1 MNYSGKFDANISADG
16 LGLYSNGHVHV
27 ETVHATQVPADAIV
41 VEDAHLLFNAQFKRS
56 GVDLVL
62 SKDDSELVLHDYF
75 KGEKRATLASPDG
88 AHLTGD
94 LVNALAG
101 NVQYAQAT
109 DGNAGAGK
117 VIGHVSKLAGTATAI
132 RNGVA
137 VILHNGD
144 NVEKGDVVESGA
156 SSTLGITF
164 IDGTVFGLSSNARMV
179 LNEMVYDPNGSNNSS
194 LLSLVAGTITFVAGE
209 TAKHGDMKVDTP
221 VATMGIRGTAVLC
234 EIDFLVPGQG
244 TPDAKFQVLIEPD
257 GTTGSYILF
266 DKTTLTPLAVVDTA
280 GTQINISNGVL
291 SQTSAPLS
299 PEVQQLIQD
308 VFSLKFSDNSNTRSL
323 DNHTDTLIPQSLV
336 PIKLASGVTAFPL
349 FLSLNSS
356 TSGTF
361 STTQNGP
368 GIPGNIHIDQP
379 PTIALSGD
387 AALTVRT
394 GASLATGV
402 DTISGAVSFTDIN
415 AGDLPTV
422 STKFVSFKLF
432 DAQHN
437 DITATLTS
445 QQQAQIAAV
454 GVLPVVTP
462 SPGNNNNGSAKWT
475 YSVADTAFNFLTV
488 GETLTLTYN
497 AIVDNNFPPEDLTAS
512 APFTITIS
520 GPSNV
525 EWIHPTGGLWSVGSN
540 WSTGSVPTASDDAI
554 IPAQNIPGGSG
565 LYDVTIEAPAFA
577 RNLTLNANNTTG
589 AQVTN
594 DSSLTVGQMLTIFN
608 DGVLNNSGTV
618 TVSELELFGQSLLL
632 NTGLITLGQGGDFTE
647 SKTITNSGTIVL
659 AGGTLNVLTD
669 IDNSGGTINVDSG
682 ATLNLKGVAIT
693 SGTINGFLGAINVT
707 ADSSIKGGETDAVL
721 NNGGVTVESGVT
733 LTLDNVS
740 ANSTTFA
747 DLSGSAI
754 QVDEGTSLTLNGSV
768 IAGGTINDFGTIV
781 VTAGSAINGTG
792 TAAVLDGGQVI
803 VESEATLKLD
813 NVVVS
818 GAIFTDA
825 DSSSIIQI
833 DGGTRLTLHGV
844 TFDGGTINDNAT
856 IDVVAD
862 SSIKGG
868 ETDAFLNN
876 GDVTLE
882 SEVTLTLDNV
892 AVNGTVFT
900 DADSSSTIQVDA
912 GTVLILNDATINGG
926 TIDDLGT
933 IVVTADS
940 LINGTDADA
949 VISNGVVS
957 VESEVTLTLDNVAVN
972 TTTFNDLAGASL
984 QVDEGDTLS
993 LNGAIVN
1000 GGAIIDNGTIT
1011 INGAVT
1017 FEGGVAVKGGAMSIA
1032 KTATLDIENPVT
1044 GTGASLNG
1052 VNVIN
1057 SGTIQVDSEGPGTT
1071 TISLLLDAGTQIT
1084 GGTLLIHVGFPIN
1097 TIEGAVEIGT
1107 GGAIFNR
1114 LTVANNNLLTVDS
1127 GDALTLNS
1135 VTIDGGT
1142 LNVFGGLDSTGT
1154 SLITAAD
1161 IVNAGNIVVSSGT
1174 LTIDP
1179 TPVTNTGTI
1188 QVTGDSSLVLSQEI
1202 ITNTGGKIEVDG
1214 IDPTHFSTLNL
1225 DASAINGGAVVVSGL
1240 LASTGLGSIN
1250 GAAITNSGAIDV
1262 ISGILTV
1269 DAAISFDNG
1278 GALEANGAEL
1288 DLISTIVTNT
1298 GTVEATGTSGNLN
1311 LKNVAIN
1318 GGSVLTANSTD
1329 VIEATSGISTISGT
1343 SSFINNGTVET
1354 LGAELDLVNAN
1365 VVNNGSI
1372 IVDVAE
1378 GLSGMLNLRG
1388 ASISG
1393 GSVSTAASTDVIEAS
1408 SGVSTIVGATSFVNN
1423 GTVQANGAELDL
1435 VNTTVANN
1443 GTVEAA
1449 GTGGVL
1455 NLKNA
1460 TINGGAV
1467 ATANSTDVIEAT
1479 NGVSTINGAASFLN
1493 NGTVETLG
1501 AELDLVDTAVINN
1514 GALIVDLTGGSSGT
1528 LKLQNASIN
1537 GGSVSTAAAT
1547 DLIEATGGVSTIGG
1561 TDSFINNGTLEA
1573 LGAEL
1578 DLVNTAITNNGTI
1591 ESVGTGV
1598 LNLRNATINGGTLG
1612 GSGRIATAAGNVETT
1627 LSGVTI
1633 AASTLVLAV
1642 IGALDLS
1649 GAITNNGEIDAASGK
1664 VDLESVHLSGGT
1676 LGGNGSIAT
1685 ADANIDST
1693 LDGVTVAAGSTVTA
1707 AVGTLDLTG
1716 IIANNGQIDATTGKI
1731 DFENATLDGGTLGGG
1746 GIIATVSGGNVLSG
1760 VTIAAGTT
1768 VHVTD
1773 NTSLELVGTIE
1784 NSGTIALGSSGDA
1797 TELKISGKVVLD
1809 DGGQV
1814 TLSDSADNSIVSDGS
1829 AATLTNFDTIAGA
1842 GTIGDGNLTLVNSG
1856 IIDANGTEALIIDTG
1871 INTITTAGLVG
1882 SILVTND
1889 VGGLLEATA
1898 GHTLQID
1905 DNVLNNGLIQ
1915 AGASDSFSTAVLNIT
1930 GSVTGTGSIDLFNNA
1945 MLEIGGSVS
1954 SGQTASFGALG
1965 GPVVTTGM
1973 LILDDSRDFHGT
1985 ISGLTTGDS
1994 IALADIAFAS
2004 NESAV
2009 WTQTTTANGG
2019 SGTLQIFDGSGTLET
2034 TLNLSGIYTQNQ
2046 FALTED
2052 AASHGTDVHINYVSF
2067 TGGTINVDGVYTPQI
2082 TNAGSAIELT
2092 NNLNFEAS
2100 SWFDNAV
2107 YSISEFTA
2115 SFDYVATAAS
2125 NPADGMAFILQ
2136 DSSAGVHA
2144 LGGHGRSLG
2153 YGGPDSNQSADSVT
2167 AIAPSAAIELNLYAP
2182 YGQGTAFAT
2191 DGGTGNYGPT
2201 GNVAF
2206 ASGDQIQAVISYNG
2220 SVLSE
2225 TLTDLVTGATYSANY
2240 TVDLASVLGSDTA
2253 HVGFSAATGASV
2265 STQVISNFAFAPPA
2279 ASSTIV
2285 ANAPNQTLSG
2295 FAQADT
2301 FVFNF
2306 ANVGQTTVTDFHP
2319 ATDILEFGSPIFANA
2334 QGVLNATHD
2343 DGHGNT
2349 VITVDAHDSITLSGV
2364 LKAQLH
2370 AADFHVV

>member
-1 MNYSGKFDANISADG
+1 MNYSGKFDAKISTDG
-16 LGLYSNGHVHV
+16 FGLHSPGHVHV

-117 VIGHVSKLAGTATAI
+117 VIGHVSKLAGTATAV

-257 GTTGSYILF
+257 GSTGSYILF

-280 GTQINISNGVL
+280 GTQINISNGIL

-299 PEVQQLIQD
+299 PEVQKLIQD

-349 FLSLNSS
+349 FLSLSSS
-356 TSGTF
+356 TSGAL

-387 AALTVRT
+387 AAVTVHT
-394 GASLATGV
+394 GASQATGF
-402 DTISGAVSFTDIN
+402 DTVSGTVSFTDIN

-454 GVLPVVTP
+454 EAQPVVTP
-462 SPGNNNNGSAKWT
+462 SPGNNNNGSATWT
-475 YSVADTAFNFLTV
+475 YSVADTAFNFLTA
-488 GETLTLTYN
+488 GETLALTYN
-497 AIVDNNFPPEDLTAS
+497 AIVDNNFPPQDLTAS

-525 EWIHPTGGLWSVGSN
+525 EWIHPTSGLWSVGSN

-554 IPAQNIPGGSG
+554 IPAQNIPGGTG
-565 LYDVTIEAPAFA
+565 LYNVTIEAPAFA
-577 RNLTLNANNTTG
+577 RNLTLNANDTTG

-594 DSSLTVGQMLTIFN
+594 DSTLTVGQMLTIFN
-608 DGVLNNSGTV
+608 NGVLNNSGTV
-618 TVSELELFGQSLLL
+618 TVGKLELFDQSLLQ
-632 NTGLITLGQGGDFTE
+632 NSGLITLGQGGDFTE
-647 SKTITNSGTIVL
+647 SLTITNSGTIVL

-669 IDNSGGTINVDSG
+669 IDNSGGTIDVDSG
-682 ATLNLKGVAIT
+682 TMLNLKGVAIT
-693 SGTINGFLGAINVT
+693 GGTINGFLGAINVT
-707 ADSSIKGGETDAVL
+707 ADSSIKGSETDAVL

-747 DLSGSAI
+747 DLPGSVI
-754 QVDEGTSLTLNGSV
+754 QVDAGTSLTLNGSV
-768 IAGGTINDFGTIV
+768 IAGGTIDDLGTII
-781 VTAGSAINGTG
+781 VTADSAINGTD
-792 TAAVLDGGQVI
+792 ANAV
-803 VESEATLKLD
+803 
-813 NVVVS
+813 
-818 GAIFTDA
+818 
-825 DSSSIIQI
+825 
-833 DGGTRLTLHGV
+833 
-844 TFDGGTINDNAT
+844 
-856 IDVVAD
+856 
-862 SSIKGG
+862 
-868 ETDAFLNN
+868 LNN
-876 GDVTLE
+876 G
-882 SEVTLTLDNV
+882 
-892 AVNGTVFT
+892 
-900 DADSSSTIQVDA
+900 
-912 GTVLILNDATINGG
+912 
-926 TIDDLGT
+926 
-933 IVVTADS
+933 VV
-940 LINGTDADA
+940 G
-949 VISNGVVS
+949 

-972 TTTFNDLAGASL
+972 TTTFNDLAGGSL
-984 QVDEGDTLS
+984 RVDEGDTLS

-1000 GGAIIDNGTIT
+1000 GGAIADNGTIT

-1017 FEGGVAVKGGAMSIA
+1017 FEGGVAVNGGAMSIA

-1044 GTGASLNG
+1044 GIGASLNG

-1057 SGTIQVDSEGPGTT
+1057 SGTIQVDSDGPGTT

-1097 TIEGAVEIGT
+1097 TIEGAVEIGK
-1107 GGAIFNR
+1107 GGAIFNQ

-1127 GDALTLNS
+1127 GDTLTFNS
-1135 VTIDGGT
+1135 ATIDGGT
-1142 LNVFGGLDSTGT
+1142 LNVLGELDSTGT
-1154 SLITAAD
+1154 SFITAAA

-1188 QVTGDSSLVLSQEI
+1188 EVTGDSSLVLSQEI

-1214 IDPTHFSTLNL
+1214 IDPTDFSTLNL
-1225 DASAINGGAVVVSGL
+1225 DGTAINGGAVVVSGL
-1240 LASTGLGSIN
+1240 LVSTGLSSIN
-1250 GAAITNSGAIDV
+1250 GAAIASTGPIDV
-1262 ISGILTV
+1262 TSGILTV

-1278 GALEANGAEL
+1278 GTLEADGAEL

-1298 GTVEATGTSGNLN
+1298 GTVEATGTNGTLD
-1311 LKNVAIN
+1311 LKNAAIN
-1318 GGSVLTANSTD
+1318 GGSILTANSTD
-1329 VIEATSGISTISGT
+1329 VIEATSGVSTISGT

-1365 VVNNGSI
+1365 VVNNGFI

-1378 GLSGMLNLRG
+1378 GSSGTLNLQG

-1408 SGVSTIVGATSFVNN
+1408 GGVSTIVGATSFVND
-1423 GTVQANGAELDL
+1423 GTVEANGAELDL
-1435 VNTTVANN
+1435 VDTTVTNN

-1455 NLKNA
+1455 NLKNV
-1460 TINGGAV
+1460 TIDGGAV

-1479 NGVSTINGAASFLN
+1479 NGVSTINGAASFVN

-1501 AELDLVDTAVINN
+1501 AELDLVNTALINN
-1514 GALIVDLTGGSSGT
+1514 GALVVDLAGGSSGT

-1547 DLIEATGGVSTIGG
+1547 DLIEATDGVSTIGG

-1578 DLVNTAITNNGTI
+1578 DLVGTAVTNNGTI
-1591 ESVGTGV
+1591 ESIGTGV
-1598 LNLRNATINGGTLG
+1598 LNLRNVTINGGTLG
-1612 GSGRIATAAGNVETT
+1612 GSGRIATAAGNVEST

-1633 AASTLVLAV
+1633 AASTLVMAV

-1649 GAITNNGEIDAASGK
+1649 GAITNNGEVDAATGK
-1664 VDLESVHLSGGT
+1664 VDLENVHLSGGT
-1676 LGGNGSIAT
+1676 LGGSGTIAT

-1693 LDGVTVAAGSTVTA
+1693 LDGVTVAVGSTVTA

-1716 IIANNGQIDATTGKI
+1716 IIANHGQIDATTGKI
-1731 DFENATLDGGTLGGG
+1731 DFENATLNGGTLGGG
-1746 GIIATVSGGNVLSG
+1746 GIIATVSGANVLSG

-1768 VHVTD
+1768 VQVTD

-1784 NSGTIALGSSGDA
+1784 NSGTIALNSSGDV
-1797 TELKISGKVVLD
+1797 TELKISGNVVLD
-1809 DGGQV
+1809 GGGQV

-1842 GTIGDGNLTLVNSG
+1842 GTIGDDDLTLVNSG
-1856 IIDANGTEALIIDTG
+1856 TIDANGTEALIIDTG
-1871 INTITTAGLVG
+1871 INTMTTAGLVG

-1889 VGGLLEATA
+1889 AGGLLEASA

-1915 AGASDSFSTAVLNIT
+1915 AGETGSFSTAVLNIT

-1945 MLEIGGSVS
+1945 MLQIGGSVS
-1954 SGQTASFGALG
+1954 SGQTASFGVSG
-1965 GPVVTTGM
+1965 GPLVTTGM
-1973 LILDDSRDFHGT
+1973 LILDDSRDFHAT

-2009 WTQTTTANGG
+2009 WTQTTAANGG

-2034 TLNLSGIYTQNQ
+2034 TLNLTGIYTQNQ

-2067 TGGTINVDGVYTPQI
+2067 AGGTINVDGVYTPQI
-2082 TNAGSAIELT
+2082 TNAGSTIELT
-2092 NNLNFEAS
+2092 NSLNYEAS

-2115 SFDYVATAAS
+2115 SFDYVATAGS

-2136 DSSAGVHA
+2136 NSSAGVHA

-2153 YGGPDSNQSADSVT
+2153 YGGPDFNQSADSVT
-2167 AIAPSAAIELNLYAP
+2167 AISPSAAIELNLYAP

-2220 SVLSE
+2220 SVLGE
-2225 TLTDLVTGATYSANY
+2225 TLTDLVTGATFSASY
-2240 TVDLASVLGSDTA
+2240 TVDLASVLGGDTA

-2265 STQVISNFAFAPPA
+2265 STQIISNFAFAAPA

-2285 ANAPNQTLSG
+2285 ASAPNQTLSG
-2295 FAQADT
+2295 FAVADT

-2334 QGVLNATHD
+2334 LAVLNATHD
-2343 DGHGNT
+2343 DGHGNA
-2349 VITVDAHDSITLSGV
+2349 VIAVDAHDSITLNGV

-2370 AADFHVV
+2370 ATDFHVV